1 MLAETMGLS
10 AGLLTSMVIANASM
24 TVFGRGGG
32 SLYARAVNVVEP
44 ERYAQDW

>member
-32 SLYARAVNVVEP
+32 SLHARAVNVVEP